1 MGLDRKVQHMIA
13 LKVEC
18 KKPKSG
24 RVERWKRWHHNGS
37 KKTKTDVMGD
47 GGVNNGSIE

>member
-1 MGLDRKVQHMIA
+1 MGLDRKVQNMIA

-18 KKPKSG
+18 KKPK
-24 RVERWKRWHHNGS
+24 RCKRWHHNGL